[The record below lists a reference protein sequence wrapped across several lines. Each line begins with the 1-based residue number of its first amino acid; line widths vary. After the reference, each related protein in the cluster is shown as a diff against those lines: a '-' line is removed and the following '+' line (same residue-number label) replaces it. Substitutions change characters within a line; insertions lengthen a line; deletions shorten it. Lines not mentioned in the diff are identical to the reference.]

1 MKKVISF
8 SGGRT
13 SAYLVHLFKS
23 DPNAHFVFMDTGA
36 EHPATYQFIKDIVNH
51 WGVDLVC
58 LRVVV
63 NPEMGKG
70 GDYRVIDLDDLKQ
83 DLKPWEDMLAKYGAP
98 AFDMA
103 YCTARMKTEPFK
115 KYCEDQ
121 FGKGNYEAWLG
132 IRADEPR
139 RLTPKDGIRYL
150 AEISDFEKNDVLD
163 WWETQPFDLAI
174 TEHLGNCV
182 FCIKKGLNKVA
193 LAAKDEPEMAV
204 KWIGVTEGPNVRTEG
219 RKHNHKRMYRKRLHM
234 SDVIEAFKN
243 HDRDEMYK
251 ALRSSKR
258 YESGSCSESCEAIV

>member
-23 DPNAHFVFMDTGA
+23 DPNAHFLFMDTGA

-83 DLKPWEDMLAKYGAP
+83 DLKPWEDMLAKYGAL

-132 IRADEPR
+132 IRADEPK

-150 AEISDFEKNDVLD
+150 AEISDFEKDDVLD

-204 KWIGVTEGPNVRTEG
+204 RWIGVTEGPNVRTEG

-234 SDVIEAFKN
+234 SDVIEAFKD